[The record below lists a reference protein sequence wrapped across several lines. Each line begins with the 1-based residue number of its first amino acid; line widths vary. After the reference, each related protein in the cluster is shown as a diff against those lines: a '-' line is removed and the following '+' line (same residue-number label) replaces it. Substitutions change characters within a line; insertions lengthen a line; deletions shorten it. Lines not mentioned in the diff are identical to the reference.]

1 MDLNSIPDSFPKFE
15 EFYNNNLFSDN
26 FELFP
31 YSTFNKQ
38 YLPIEN
44 LDSLTF
50 FQNVS
55 NISNKLQEDDK
66 NISSII
72 FIKNEYDETKEIKF
86 IEEGKGKAI
95 PPIQYTFEKII
106 NEIFPKFNDSL
117 LPLKYSLLFDSNI
130 SKIEKNMSDNY
141 FLSKK
146 KRRKKGK
153 IRFNEPESKKR
164 GRKKQDDSS
173 RRKHDKN
180 SPDNIIK
187 KIKSKC
193 LEYALK
199 FINKTLNSFIEK
211 DRLIS
216 YNKMLRKQKNDLVN
230 LIKFLDYKFVDKIKR
245 ETELNLLKMP
255 LKEIFSNNISP
266 RYSTLPR
273 DSNRRIIERI
283 IKDEKNNEIIMFALN
298 LTFGEWL
305 DVFTYK
311 KELKDI
317 KNFEEKKMKNLI
329 DKFDRIDMLLKEIYQ
344 SNYSNNYLSYFIC
357 LIYNYERWFCIKNG
371 RNRLFKNDY
380 EN

>member
-199 FINKTLNSFIEK
+199 FINKTLNSFIEQ

-216 YNKMLRKQKNDLVN
+216 YNKMLRKQKDDL

-317 KNFEEKKMKNLI
+317 KNFEEKKMRNLI

-357 LIYNYERWFCIKNG
+357 LIYNYERWFYIKNG

>member
-1 MDLNSIPDSFPKFE
+1 
-15 EFYNNNLFSDN
+15 
-26 FELFP
+26 
-31 YSTFNKQ
+31 
-38 YLPIEN
+38 
-44 LDSLTF
+44 
-50 FQNVS
+50 
-55 NISNKLQEDDK
+55 
-66 NISSII
+66 
-72 FIKNEYDETKEIKF
+72 
-86 IEEGKGKAI
+86 
-95 PPIQYTFEKII
+95 
-106 NEIFPKFNDSL
+106 
-117 LPLKYSLLFDSNI
+117 
-130 SKIEKNMSDNY
+130 MSDNY

-317 KNFEEKKMKNLI
+317 NYDLLLLI
-329 DKFDRIDMLLKEIYQ
+329 KVATF
-344 SNYSNNYLSYFIC
+344 SNSAFVYF
-357 LIYNYERWFCIKNG
+357 F
-371 RNRLFKNDY
+371 
-380 EN
+380 

>member
-1 MDLNSIPDSFPKFE
+1 MDLNSILDISPKIDE
-15 EFYNNNLFSDN
+15 IYNNNLFSDN

-31 YSTFNKQ
+31 DSTFNKQ

-173 RRKHDKN
+173 KRKHDKN

-193 LEYALK
+193 FEYALK
-199 FINKTLNSFIEK
+199 FINKTLNSFIEQ

-216 YNKMLRKQKNDLVN
+216 YNKMLRKQKDDL

-255 LKEIFSNNISP
+255 LKDIFSNKISP
-266 RYSTLPR
+266 RYSTLSP
-273 DSNRRIIERI
+273 DSNRIIIERI

-357 LIYNYERWFCIKNG
+357 LIYNYERWFYIKNG

>member
-1 MDLNSIPDSFPKFE
+1 
-15 EFYNNNLFSDN
+15 
-26 FELFP
+26 
-31 YSTFNKQ
+31 
-38 YLPIEN
+38 
-44 LDSLTF
+44 
-50 FQNVS
+50 
-55 NISNKLQEDDK
+55 
-66 NISSII
+66 
-72 FIKNEYDETKEIKF
+72 
-86 IEEGKGKAI
+86 
-95 PPIQYTFEKII
+95 
-106 NEIFPKFNDSL
+106 
-117 LPLKYSLLFDSNI
+117 
-130 SKIEKNMSDNY
+130 
-141 FLSKK
+141 
-146 KRRKKGK
+146 
-153 IRFNEPESKKR
+153 
-164 GRKKQDDSS
+164 
-173 RRKHDKN
+173 
-180 SPDNIIK
+180 
-187 KIKSKC
+187 
-193 LEYALK
+193 
-199 FINKTLNSFIEK
+199 
-211 DRLIS
+211 
-216 YNKMLRKQKNDLVN
+216 MLRKQKDDLVD
-230 LIKFLDYKFVDKIKR
+230 LIKFLDYKFVDKIKK

-357 LIYNYERWFCIKNG
+357 LIYNYERWFYIKNG